1 MGSLWTGMVD
11 LWNQGGFVMPWLVAS
26 SLALW
31 WAIGERVV
39 TLRRGSRLGLD
50 VLVATANRDPGA
62 VAPRG
67 LVATAVS
74 RVAQLAPEQRD
85 EGHVRELTAD
95 LLEACDRHRVL
106 ITSLAGTAPLIG
118 LLGTVTGMIE
128 TFDALTTMSFHSS
141 SGGIAG
147 GISEALVSTQM
158 GLAVAIPALL
168 VGRLLERQQHRL
180 EDEVHAL
187 PEMFRC
193 QSKRADAPGGAG
205 WA

>member
-1 MGSLWTGMVD
+1 
-11 LWNQGGFVMPWLVAS
+11 MPWLVAS

-31 WAIGERVV
+31 WAIGERIV
-39 TLRRGSRLGLD
+39 TLRRGSRQALD
-50 VLVATANRDPGA
+50 AMVRTASQDPSSVPA
-62 VAPRG
+62 RG
-67 LVATAVS
+67 VVATAVA
-74 RVAQLAPEQRD
+74 RVAELAPHHRD
-85 EGHVRELTAD
+85 ERHIREVTVD

-118 LLGTVTGMIE
+118 LLGTVSGMIE

-168 VGRLLERQQHRL
+168 VGRLLERRQHVL
-180 EDEVHAL
+180 EDEVQAL
-187 PEMFRC
+187 PELFAGLAPT
-193 QSKRADAPGGAG
+193 SAPGGV
-205 WA
+205 